1 MKKYLF
7 IVLLVWV
14 CFGQTIADLNAE
26 QKLQY
31 NRNKLSIDVVQKTRV
46 GGYGNTIAGWNQWT
60 AYQGLRNKITEY
72 KFLLLL
78 AMKMKLTPLRKI
90 ILNQNQNKPSLKLCL

>member
-7 IVLLVWV
+7 IVLLVGF

-31 NRNKLSIDVVQKTRV
+31 NRNKLSIDVVQKTIGGVAGNALVKV
-46 GGYGNTIAGWNQWT
+46 GIN
-60 AYQGLRNKITEY
+60 GLRTKVYEIKLQNMN
-72 KFLLLL
+72 FLLLL
-78 AMKMKLTPLRKI
+78 AMKMKPTPLRKI
-90 ILNQNQNKPSLKLCL
+90 I